1 MLDFLGRYFMFNV
14 TFNFGKVNAKKN
26 GNIEKAMKNM
36 FQNKQNYTPDFHLA
50 CRIPILCNQ
59 ADIPAFGQDI

>member
-1 MLDFLGRYFMFNV
+1 MNRIVTADYVEDRYKNVLGRYFLFNV

-36 FQNKQNYTPDFHLA
+36 F
-50 CRIPILCNQ
+50 
-59 ADIPAFGQDI
+59 